1 MKTYCTNCGF
11 KVEYLAQQKPNFCPS
26 CGNSFSGAVAQRDE
40 EDESPEEEV
49 SPLAVDSDFEL
60 EFDIMER
67 PKTAN
72 KLSDLAGTSS
82 GSPEMSKPKKGR
94 GRPKKVNKEQ
104 VWKDFKQEAGGTPR
118 KQKSED

>member
-1 MKTYCTNCGF
+1 
-11 KVEYLAQQKPNFCPS
+11 VEYLAQQKPNFCPS
-26 CGNSFSGAVAQRDE
+26 CGSSFSGAVAE
-40 EDESPEEEV
+40 ENEENGDPEEEI
-49 SPLAVDSDFEL
+49 SSLAVDSDFEL

-67 PKTAN
+67 PKTSN

-82 GSPEMSKPKKGR
+82 GSPEMPRSKKGR

-118 KQKSED
+118 KRKSED